1 MIKHEAVPPS
11 PNSSRRQRRRNERV
25 ELDVDE
31 RWALL
36 SHGPGARRGGE
47 RKQCTEQSSASI
59 CTTILCITGS
69 HSSDSKMTRPPI
81 RATTQVA
88 GCSKS
93 PVALIIN

>member
-1 MIKHEAVPPS
+1 MIEHEAVPPS

-47 RKQCTEQSSASI
+47 RK
-59 CTTILCITGS
+59 
-69 HSSDSKMTRPPI
+69 H
-81 RATTQVA
+81 RAVVGLDMHHYSLHYGNSQ
-88 GCSKS
+88 
-93 PVALIIN
+93 